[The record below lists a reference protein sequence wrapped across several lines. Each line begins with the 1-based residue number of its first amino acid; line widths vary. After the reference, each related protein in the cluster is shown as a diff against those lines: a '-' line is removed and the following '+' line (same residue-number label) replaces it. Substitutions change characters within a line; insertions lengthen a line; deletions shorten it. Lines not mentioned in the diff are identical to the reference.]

1 MEEEPLFF
9 SENDCV
15 PRTLKH
21 FIFEMKAKGVEVME
35 LFAAEKV
42 SLNAYSK
49 TDRKIILELGKESYS
64 MQWEFTQ

>member
-1 MEEEPLFF
+1 MEEEPMFF

-21 FIFEMKAKGVEVME
+21 FIFEMKAKDVEVME

-42 SLNAYSK
+42 SKNTYIK
-49 TDRKIILELGKESYS
+49 TDRKIILIR
-64 MQWEFTQ
+64 